1 MAKENQQY
9 RLCLQYEY
17 IGSSEQEHK
26 LLKKDLEKF
35 NEVLPMGYTAKS
47 EDNNWSWGGKDNKQY
62 LLLLIVIGI
71 IFFIT
76 SILFNS
82 LKQPLAII
90 FVIPGILYWR
100 VPDVLLV
107 QTEF

>member
-1 MAKENQQY
+1 MHELGIIVHISRTLEEVAKENQQY

-17 IGSSEQEHK
+17 IGSSEQGHK

-62 LLLLIVIGI
+62 LLLLALYSLLRV
-71 IFFIT
+71 FFLI
-76 SILFNS
+76 
-82 LKQPLAII
+82 
-90 FVIPGILYWR
+90 R
-100 VPDVLLV
+100 
-107 QTEF
+107 

>member
-1 MAKENQQY
+1 MPQEVAKENQQY

-62 LLLLIVIGI
+62 LLLLRHYKINCVTHYFFSKNSSVGERPAPRGGTTCPDERKITI
-71 IFFIT
+71 I
-76 SILFNS
+76 
-82 LKQPLAII
+82 
-90 FVIPGILYWR
+90 
-100 VPDVLLV
+100 
-107 QTEF
+107 